1 MSKAPETEPGNLEA
15 RIRHEGSFGH
25 AEVAAIVRELG
36 AALGTLHRQGRAH
49 LALQPSAVA
58 VTVTGEKAAVDLRA
72 PEDAHAEVGRRSL
85 VAEENDGEDGW
96 RAPEQFDRMGAVSP
110 ATDVW
115 ALGLLVFYLLTGREY
130 WIARNNPSRERSQFA
145 LMMEVLRETFP
156 PASARARELGVVADA
171 LPEGFD
177 AWFVRCLQPDPSRRW
192 RDADEA
198 CAALLARLGATT
210 VTREKSH
217 RPPPPETVTPA
228 ASPRPS
234 PPPAPPA
241 PVSVPMPIAKETP
254 KALSSVEGVT
264 LRKRGVVRTLGSLYA
279 AFAVFLVLYAVY
291 AFAWVYRIGSET
303 EARRNR
309 ESPTLTRAVRPLRRE
324 LQGRPP
330 APSPAMLECPE
341 GMALIE
347 GGTFIPGRRALAPYR
362 EPVRVDRFCIDRRE
376 VTVGQFRA
384 FWKRAR
390 REPPERVIEYPGG
403 REVRWSG
410 PVSEPERHEEYTRC
424 SWTRREGAN
433 EDLPLN
439 CVDWYTL
446 QAYCVSER
454 VVGARR
460 GRLPT
465 EAEWEFAARGV
476 TRRTFPWGSEAP
488 TGARLNGCS
497 GDCAPWTEGAAV
509 PGFGDDHVPW
519 LNRAGRFDATRAAD
533 EPSPALFDMAGNVA
547 EWTADSTVRTRV
559 PRALPT
565 QNPIS
570 LRGTERAV
578 RGGSFLD
585 NTRPAFTT
593 YEREQLEPTS
603 RFPTTGGRCAWS
615 S

>member
-1 MSKAPETEPGNLEA
+1 VSLTTTSEK
-15 RIRHEGSFGH
+15 
-25 AEVAAIVRELG
+25 
-36 AALGTLHRQGRAH
+36 
-49 LALQPSAVA
+49 
-58 VTVTGEKAAVDLRA
+58 VTVELRA
-72 PEDAHAEVGRRSL
+72 PEDAHTEVGRRSL
-85 VAEENDGEDGW
+85 VSEENDGDDGW

-115 ALGLLVFYLLTGREY
+115 ALGLLAFYLLTGREY
-130 WIARNNPSRERSQFA
+130 WLARNNPSRERSQFA
-145 LMMEVLRETFP
+145 LMMEVLRESFP
-156 PASARARELGVVADA
+156 PASARAKELRVAQDA

-198 CAALLARLGATT
+198 CAALLALLGATA
-210 VTREKSH
+210 VAREKSH
-217 RPPPPETVTPA
+217 RPPAPAPAPVPAPAPTPEV
-228 ASPRPS
+228 ASPAPAPTLPARSAPS
-234 PPPAPPA
+234 PV
-241 PVSVPMPIAKETP
+241 PVSVPVPIAKKAP
-254 KALSSVEGVT
+254 KSISSVEGVT
-264 LRKRGVVRTLGSLYA
+264 LRKRSVVKTLGSLYA
-279 AFAVFLVLYAVY
+279 AFTVFLVLYAVY
-291 AFAWVYRIGSET
+291 AFAWVYRIGAET
-303 EARRNR
+303 EARRGR
-309 ESPTLTRAVRPLRRE
+309 ESPALTRNVRPLRRE
-324 LQGRPP
+324 LQSRNP
-330 APSPAMLECPE
+330 APSPVLLECPE

-347 GGTFIPGRRALAPYR
+347 GGTFTPGRRALAPYR
-362 EPVRVDRFCIDRRE
+362 EPVRVDRFCIDRHE

-403 REVRWSG
+403 REVRWNG

-424 SWTRREGAN
+424 SWTRREGAH

-454 VVGARR
+454 VAGTRR

-465 EAEWEFAARGV
+465 EAEWEFAARGA

-488 TGARLNGCS
+488 TGARLN
-497 GDCAPWTEGAAV
+497 CAPWTEGSAV

-519 LNRAGRFDATRAAD
+519 LSRAGRFDATRAAV

-547 EWTADSTVRTRV
+547 EWTADSTVRTRL

-603 RFPTTGGRCAWS
+603 RFPTTGGRCAFS
-615 S
+615 Q